1 MIQLVHPFEWLSHNA
16 QKRAFIALAILTVVL
31 MASLQILGMPLITKS
46 APYGI
51 VSFEFAGDQIQAQ
64 KIVESWKLK
73 DQVYAGKGQVYAGK
87 DQVYAGKGQVYAGLN
102 LGLDY
107 LFLVIYS
114 SCIGLGCVLISQK
127 FVNQTGFLFS
137 TGICLAWGQVVA
149 ALLDSVENYALIQ
162 VVLGSMKEFWPV
174 MALWCASLKFILI
187 ALGIVYLVA
196 GWFLCRFQGFN
207 SHYQNR

>member
-1 MIQLVHPFEWLSHNA
+1 MKLLHPFEWLSHNA

-73 DQVYAGKGQVYAGK
+73 DQVYAGKGQVYAG
-87 DQVYAGKGQVYAGLN
+87 LN

-149 ALLDSVENYALIQ
+149 ALLDSLENYALIQ
-162 VVLGSMKEFWPV
+162 VILGSMKEFWPV